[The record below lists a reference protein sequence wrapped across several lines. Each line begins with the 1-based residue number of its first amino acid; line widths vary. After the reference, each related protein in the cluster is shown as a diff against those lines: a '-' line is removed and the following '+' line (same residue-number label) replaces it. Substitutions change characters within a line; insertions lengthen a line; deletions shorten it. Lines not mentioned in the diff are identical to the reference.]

1 MVPLFLLSRLR
12 EWVCVEWRGNDKGK
26 KEEQEDGERWC
37 DGDRTEGEWATP
49 PRRDLSVEKRGSG
62 D

>member
-1 MVPLFLLSRLR
+1 MPLFSLSRLR
-12 EWVCVEWRGNDKGK
+12 EWGAVERRGNDKGK
-26 KEEQEDGERWC
+26 KEEQKDGERWC

-49 PRRDLSVEKRGSG
+49 PRRDLSGEERGSE